1 MNVDIQIVTNADGV
15 PPVGKI
21 QRWVAAAVAAKVADQ
36 TDDPAAVVSV
46 RVVDEDE
53 MQTLNRNYRDQDK
66 PTNVLSFPAGDVQ
79 GLPAD
84 TDTSLGDI
92 VVCAAVVAR
101 EAREQGKT
109 LDDHWGHMLVHG
121 VLHLLGHN
129 HMTDSEADEMEG
141 FEREILAGLGIA
153 NPYEGN

>member
-1 MNVDIQIVTNADGV
+1 
-15 PPVGKI
+15 
-21 QRWVAAAVAAKVADQ
+21 
-36 TDDPAAVVSV
+36 
-46 RVVDEDE
+46 

-129 HMTDSEADEMEG
+129 HMTDSEADEMEW